1 MARSFPPDVVVVDA
15 DSLIHARFQGG
26 RKNPQLVYLKSHR
39 LAQGVFSPAVV
50 TPTLENPSSL
60 SEAIAQIKLDAG
72 RLERASVLLPD
83 AWFRMHLSELA
94 ELPDR
99 PDDANEMVRWTLRR
113 SLPMRPEELR
123 VAWQAISR
131 TNGSIKVLVLAA
143 IEKTLSKIEEVF
155 RQQEIDVSLVEP
167 IGLNIWNALMV
178 REAPTTGDRLFF
190 YFRRGDFTTAV
201 FRGPTPLFIRSRNLG
216 AERTLLQEIRLS
228 ASYLRANLQW
238 QRVEQ
243 CFVAG
248 NEADQPLLDAI
259 AHEFSA
265 PVRRISLKEFAAW
278 TEGIDVRDYEA
289 ELTACT
295 GVFTA

>member
-1 MARSFPPDVVVVDA
+1 MASSFPPDVVVVDA

-26 RKNPQLVYLKSHR
+26 RKNPQLVYVKSHR
-39 LAQGVFSPAVV
+39 LPAGMFSAAVV

-60 SEAIAQIKLDAG
+60 SEAIERIKFEAG
-72 RLERASVLLPD
+72 RLEKVSVLLPD
-83 AWFRMHLSELA
+83 AWFRIHLSELA

-99 PDDANEMVRWTLRR
+99 PNEADDVVRWTLRR
-113 SLPMRPEELR
+113 SLPMRPEDLR

-131 TNGSIKVLVLAA
+131 TNGSVKVLVLAA
-143 IEKTLSKIEEVF
+143 IEKTLAKIEEAF
-155 RQQEIDVSLVEP
+155 RQQEIEVSLVEP

-243 CFVAG
+243 CFVAA
-248 NEADQPLLDAI
+248 NEADQALLDAV

-265 PVRRISLKEFAAW
+265 PVKRISLKEFAQW
-278 TEGIDVRDYEA
+278 PEGVNVTDYEA